1 MRYFSRGFEHGCRF
15 FVRQFQQGSHVAAR
29 DNTALTDLELHW
41 GNDGTRELALRDQRD
56 GSSSRQGFTDFTG
69 VLLRQLDH
77 GHETDSAS
85 RASVRAGKV
94 RDAPPT
100 PTRSWQAASLRCRR

>member
-1 MRYFSRGFEHGCRF
+1 
-15 FVRQFQQGSHVAAR
+15 
-29 DNTALTDLELHW
+29 
-41 GNDGTRELALRDQRD
+41 
-56 GSSSRQGFTDFTG
+56 
-69 VLLRQLDH
+69 LLRQLDH